1 MLKPYLRTD
10 FENRIFNSERPGAAL
25 TSSYSD
31 THSMLDASDPVLD
44 DISSQAY
51 DLVQA
56 GIVTM
61 DQADEIQGGF
71 LWPLTSLKLSSSF
84 SPLLATPIAAVHSPT
99 PTFRVPA
106 TALLLPYPALLLP
119 ASPPHT
125 RFTHPT

>member
-1 MLKPYLRTD
+1 
-10 FENRIFNSERPGAAL
+10 
-25 TSSYSD
+25 
-31 THSMLDASDPVLD
+31 MLDASDPVLD

-71 LWPLTSLKLSSSF
+71 LWPLTSLKLLLLL
-84 SPLLATPIAAVHSPT
+84 PLLATPIAAVHSPT